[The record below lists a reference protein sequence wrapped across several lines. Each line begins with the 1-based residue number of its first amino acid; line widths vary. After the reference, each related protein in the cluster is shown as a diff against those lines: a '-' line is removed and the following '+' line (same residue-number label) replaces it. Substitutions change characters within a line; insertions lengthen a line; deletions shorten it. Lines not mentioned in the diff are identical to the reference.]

1 MLPPDLAKPITRRK
15 PRYALRVIRGGYA
28 PADSSSASALRVM
41 HRVGDLLF
49 AEFMKPRNPGFHR
62 LAHQLGGML
71 AENLEAFHGI
81 GSHEVLKR
89 LQIEANVGC
98 DEIALN
104 FPGIGP
110 CSYRIPRSLSFESM
124 DEGEFKEAI
133 SGMCSYVSRT
143 YWPSVSAEKIEA
155 MADVWVTA

>member
-1 MLPPDLAKPITRRK
+1 MKPSTVRRK

-28 PADSSSASALRVM
+28 PADSSAASALRVT
-41 HRVGDLLF
+41 HRVGELVF
-49 AEFMKPRNPGFHR
+49 AEFTKPRNPGFHR
-62 LAHQLGGML
+62 LAHRLGEML
-71 AENLEAFHGI
+71 ADNLDAFHGV
-81 GSHEVLKR
+81 GSHDVLKR

-98 DEIALN
+98 DEIGLN

-124 DEGEFKEAI
+124 DESEFKGVI
-133 SGMCSYVSRT
+133 SAMCAHVARV